1 MKDMQTTDV
10 LVVGAGLAGISVALS
25 LPKHLN
31 VLVLSKDALSE
42 CSSHY
47 AQGGIAA
54 SIATDDSVSNHVQD
68 TLVAGD
74 GLCDIDTTT
83 KILSDGRTAIEWLYQ
98 HAVTFT
104 SNTPTNINNHITD
117 EKNIEINT
125 LNTLNQQL
133 DNLHLTKE
141 GGHSHRR
148 VIHADDA
155 TGKHI
160 MRTLWQQLTQ
170 HPNITLFT
178 HHECLE
184 LTTNLP
190 DLTEQATTKATC
202 TGAWVIDTT
211 TQTSHY
217 IKANAV
223 VLATGGL
230 GRLFERATAPHI
242 AMGDGVMMAWQAGC
256 RLANLEFVQ
265 FHPTGLAVEGS
276 RFLISEAVRGEGGL
290 LTCPNTGKRFMP
302 EYDERAELAPRDVVS
317 RAIYK
322 EIQKNGKGYVH
333 LNISHLDANTIQQ
346 HFPTIYHHCLNIGID
361 ITKAPI
367 PVAPTAHYSCGGVL
381 TDVNGVTDVTALY
394 AVGEVAYTG
403 LHGANRLASNSLLEC
418 VVVGRNAANHISS
431 SVFKQTSPT
440 KLAGL
445 RLITGTEKTDTPELN
460 YRIVEQQLT
469 DKVGDSDSNRNPIT
483 ATKAETTDYPEALTS
498 NLNQLKK
505 LMSQHMGI
513 IRDEQQLADAIHQ
526 LHLWLD
532 AIELNSQKALPNNI
546 TNLANITPDQL
557 AQTRWQRLL
566 TLCLFMLQSAKQRTE
581 SRGGHYRKDY
591 KQLHKAPWISIIE
604 AA

>member
-170 HPNITLFT
+170 HPNVTLLT

-190 DLTEQATTKATC
+190 DLTKQATTKATC

-211 TQTSHY
+211 TQTSHC

-265 FHPTGLAVEGS
+265 FHPTGLAIEGS

-381 TDVNGVTDVTALY
+381 TDVNGVTDVNALY

-431 SVFKQTSPT
+431 VFNQTSPT
-440 KLAGL
+440 NLAGS

-469 DKVGDSDSNRNPIT
+469 DKVGDSDSNPIT
-483 ATKAETTDYPEALTS
+483 ATKAETTDYPEALAS

-532 AIELNSQKALPNNI
+532 AIKLNSQKAPLPDNI

-591 KQLHKAPWISIIE
+591 TQLHKAPWISIIE

>member
-170 HPNITLFT
+170 HPNITLLT

-190 DLTEQATTKATC
+190 DLTKQATTKATC

-211 TQTSHY
+211 TQTSHC

-265 FHPTGLAVEGS
+265 FHPTGLAIEGS

-381 TDVNGVTDVTALY
+381 TDVNGVTDVNALY

-431 SVFKQTSPT
+431 VFNQTSPT
-440 KLAGL
+440 NLAGS

-469 DKVGDSDSNRNPIT
+469 DKVGDSDSNPIT
-483 ATKAETTDYPEALTS
+483 ATKAETTDYPEALAS

-532 AIELNSQKALPNNI
+532 AIKLNSQKAPLPDNI

-591 KQLHKAPWISIIE
+591 TQLHKAPWISIIE

>member
-104 SNTPTNINNHITD
+104 SNTPTPNINNHITD

-170 HPNITLFT
+170 HPNVTLLT

-431 SVFKQTSPT
+431 VFKQTSPT
-440 KLAGL
+440 NLAGS

-469 DKVGDSDSNRNPIT
+469 DKVGDSDSNPIT
-483 ATKAETTDYPEALTS
+483 ATKSETTDYPEALTS

-532 AIELNSQKALPNNI
+532 AIELNSQKEPLTDNI

-591 KQLHKAPWISIIE
+591 TQLHKAPWISIIE